1 MVPFIEAAH
10 GGDHHAGVGGG
21 LFEVDGGPARQ
32 RPLDGGAGVLRP
44 AGSQQGQRAVAV
56 VGKLAW
62 MRTQPPSPQ
71 RYAPVMGSGSSV
83 TPLMR
88 K

>member
-1 MVPFIEAAH
+1 MMIPFIEAAH

-32 RPLDGGAGVLRP
+32 RPLDGRAGR
-44 AGSQQGQRAVAV
+44 AFARRAAQQGKRAVAV

-71 RYAPVMGSGSSV
+71 R
-83 TPLMR
+83 
-88 K
+88 